1 MKRYFYTLG
10 VVHFGTHDVEH
21 VTDTV
26 DRDDEYVEIDR
37 RTETVDLTLEGYCVF
52 DRLRG
57 HVDDAA
63 LAVCEDRDDAQK
75 IVDALNAQEVPA

>member
-26 DRDDEYVEIDR
+26 D

-63 LAVCEDRDDAQK
+63 LAVCDDRDVAQK